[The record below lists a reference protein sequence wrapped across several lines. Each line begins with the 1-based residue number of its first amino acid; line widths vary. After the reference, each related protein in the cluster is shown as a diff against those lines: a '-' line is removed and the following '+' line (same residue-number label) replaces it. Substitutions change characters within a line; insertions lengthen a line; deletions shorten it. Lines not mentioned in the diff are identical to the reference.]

1 MSDKRKAKTLRRKN
15 QRDNKKFSNC
25 FLTEGQLL
33 EKDMKELFLNPQ
45 RKRLEHKPK
54 QEIGGVIP
62 LSINMIRTYQ
72 ENFAMLTIE
81 QKMELQRDLTKILN
95 TKQRQLFHEIL
106 IRKYFMKDRSF
117 EDALNSAKEVFD
129 DKYIDS
135 IATDYQD

>member
-25 FLTEGQLL
+25 FLTEGQIL

-54 QEIGGVIP
+54 QEMGGVIP
-62 LSINMIRTYQ
+62 PTLNMIRPYQ

-81 QKMELQRDLTKILN
+81 QKMELQRELTKILN

-106 IRKYFMKDRSF
+106 IILSYLQVS
-117 EDALNSAKEVFD
+117 
-129 DKYIDS
+129 Y
-135 IATDYQD
+135 YQSKPSLPHLR